1 MSFSDLVGRRVLVVE
16 DDYDQAREMALAIE
30 KHGGEVVGPYPDVEA
45 AFLAL
50 QRAEVDAAVLD
61 VRLAAEDVYPLADL
75 LRERA
80 IPFFFVTGFDRD
92 VLPKRFRKEQMIRK
106 PVAPFEVLIGVA
118 LTRSQRSSRH

>member
-1 MSFSDLVGRRVLVVE
+1 MSVSDLEGRRVLVVE
-16 DDYDQAREMALAIE
+16 DDPDQAQEMVSVIE
-30 KHGGEVVGPYPDVEA
+30 RHGGDILGPSDLEG

-50 QRAEVDAAVLD
+50 QRAEMDAAVLD

-80 IPFFFVTGFDRD
+80 IPFFFVTGFERD
-92 VLPKRFRKEQMIRK
+92 VLPKRFRKEQMIQK

-118 LTRSQRSSRH
+118 LTLSRRSSRH